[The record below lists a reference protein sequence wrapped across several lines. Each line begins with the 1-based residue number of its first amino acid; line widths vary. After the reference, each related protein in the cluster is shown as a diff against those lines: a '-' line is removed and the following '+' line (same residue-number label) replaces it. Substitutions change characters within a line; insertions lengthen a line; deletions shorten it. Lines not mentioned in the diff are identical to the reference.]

1 MQLTQLM
8 QLMQLR
14 ISTILSEWHRDS
26 RGSPTVEFNG
36 LSVCHCQLWQHL
48 FLHMVMGTN
57 HTQSSWSFGGS
68 KEADEL
74 DIVQRLKREIQGPN
88 ENVECFCH
96 RNLDGTTILHL
107 VKDQSFQVL
116 TDWPQFESE
125 VIALFPKQ
133 IAHRCRHVDFVSCCL
148 IPRSVQVWNSSSA
161 SFRD

>member
-1 MQLTQLM
+1 MQLM

-74 DIVQRLKREIQGPN
+74 DLKGRSKDQMRMF
-88 ENVECFCH
+88 ECFWH
-96 RNLDGTTILHL
+96 RNLDGTTIFHL
-107 VKDQSFQVL
+107 VRINFPGADRLATIWVRGDCTLPK
-116 TDWPQFESE
+116 TDSTQMQTRRLCVMLSYTT
-125 VIALFPKQ
+125 VCTGLKL
-133 IAHRCRHVDFVSCCL
+133 VVSL
-148 IPRSVQVWNSSSA
+148 V
-161 SFRD
+161 